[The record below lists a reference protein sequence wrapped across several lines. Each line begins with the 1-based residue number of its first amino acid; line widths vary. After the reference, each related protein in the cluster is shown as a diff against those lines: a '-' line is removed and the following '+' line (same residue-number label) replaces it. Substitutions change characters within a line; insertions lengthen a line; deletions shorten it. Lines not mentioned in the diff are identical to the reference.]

1 MMVPEEQEEEPTSVG
16 QMEIP
21 AYEVEGKKDEAEQVE
36 IGYAQAVLVMVF
48 EGALAMVF
56 EGALA
61 MVLEGALVMVLEGAL
76 VMTFGAVLVVALEG
90 AWIVLMQKQAELVLG
105 FVVQLAGVA
114 ESLWRLSLL
123 RVYYAGSLG

>member
-16 QMEIP
+16 QIEIP

-36 IGYAQAVLVMVF
+36 FGYAQLLEAVLAMVL

-76 VMTFGAVLVVALEG
+76 VMVLEG

-105 FVVQLAGVA
+105 FVVQLAEVA
-114 ESLWRLSLL
+114 ESLWMLSLL